1 MELSKLETRLL
12 AHLGQAIKDFNLIK
26 AGDRIMVGLSGGKDS
41 YTLLHLLREMGKR
54 SPEKFSLVAVNLDQ
68 GHPGFPAHVLE
79 DYFKAEK
86 YEYKMVQQDTYSIV
100 KRLVPEGKTYCS
112 VCSKLRRGV
121 LYNTAVELGCN
132 KIALGHHRD
141 DLIETLLLSALYAG
155 AIKSMPP
162 LLRSRDGRNT
172 VIRPL
177 CYAPEEEIAEFA
189 AKMAF
194 PIIPCNLC
202 GSQELMRTK
211 VKKLLRELQ
220 AENRQ
225 VKGNLLNALS
235 NVVPSHLMDKKLFAV
250 GDAPAE
256 GGDPW
261 LDEEEAASEPCA
273 TTTSAANKV
282 NALIQL
288 KRAEKL
294 AEKQSEPAHVEPSSV
309 LPS

>member
-12 AHLGQAIKDFNLIK
+12 AHLGQAIKDFGLIK

-41 YTLLHLLREMGKR
+41 YTLLHLLRKMEQR

-68 GHPGFPAHVLE
+68 GHPGFPGEVLE
-79 DYFKAEK
+79 GYLKAEG
-86 YEYKMVQQDTYSIV
+86 YEYRMLKQDTFSIV

-112 VCSKLRRGV
+112 VCSKLRRGI
-121 LYNTAVELGCN
+121 LYNAAVELGCN

-162 LLRSRDGRNT
+162 LLRSRDGRNV

-189 AKMAF
+189 AKMQF

-235 NVVPSHLMDKKLFAV
+235 NVVPSHLMDKKLFPV
-250 GDAPAE
+250 GDLPAAS
-256 GGDPW
+256 DPW
-261 LDEEEAASEPCA
+261 FDDEEEPSTEPCA
-273 TTTSAANKV
+273 VPSAVAEPKGSLV
-282 NALIQL
+282 QL
-288 KRAEKL
+288 KGL
-294 AEKQSEPAHVEPSSV
+294 DPS
-309 LPS
+309 